1 MMKVNRFMKVD
12 LRASSALAYGTL
24 VLYALVLASLLERL
38 AAVRDARSWHPASC
52 IYTDTGYGGRDEGDA
67 QLLPCN
73 SLMN

>member
-38 AAVRDARSWHPASC
+38 AAVRDARVLASWRRAY
-52 IYTDTGYGGRDEGDA
+52 IQIQDMEGETRGVPNFYLVTA
-67 QLLPCN
+67 L
-73 SLMN
+73 